1 MLLQAALKVTF
12 TKKKPVIERP
22 RAPAAAAQID
32 GAVIGRMRQR
42 VAAAMAAAARSNFV
56 QSSRGF
62 VSVLDFGLSFPSEK
76 IMVLIFFH
84 FFLFFSHPYAGLSF
98 STLRRLKH
106 PKWTCELGFDL

>member
-84 FFLFFSHPYAGLSF
+84 FFLFFSHPYAGIA
-98 STLRRLKH
+98 
-106 PKWTCELGFDL
+106 

>member
-42 VAAAMAAAARSNFV
+42 AATAAAAATP
-56 QSSRGF
+56 RGPILCNR
-62 VSVLDFGLSFPSEK
+62 VAALSLFLTLACHFPQRKSWC
-76 IMVLIFFH
+76 
-84 FFLFFSHPYAGLSF
+84 LFSFISF
-98 STLRRLKH
+98 SFFRILT
-106 PKWTCELGFDL
+106 PAPV

>member
-42 VAAAMAAAARSNFV
+42 AATAAATPRGPILCNQVAA
-56 QSSRGF
+56 
-62 VSVLDFGLSFPSEK
+62 LSLFLTLACHFPQRKSWC
-76 IMVLIFFH
+76 
-84 FFLFFSHPYAGLSF
+84 LFSFISF
-98 STLRRLKH
+98 SFFASLRRRLKH
-106 PKWTCELGFDL
+106 PKWTVSWGLIYENLEI

>member
-42 VAAAMAAAARSNFV
+42 VAAAMAAAARGPILCNQV
-56 QSSRGF
+56 AA
-62 VSVLDFGLSFPSEK
+62 LSLFLTLACHFPRRKSWC
-76 IMVLIFFH
+76 
-84 FFLFFSHPYAGLSF
+84 LFSFISF
-98 STLRRLKH
+98 SFFRILTPALASIRSAA
-106 PKWTCELGFDL
+106 

>member
-42 VAAAMAAAARSNFV
+42 AATAAATAAATPRGPILCNQVAA
-56 QSSRGF
+56 
-62 VSVLDFGLSFPSEK
+62 LSLFLTLACHFPQRKSWC
-76 IMVLIFFH
+76 
-84 FFLFFSHPYAGLSF
+84 LFSFISF
-98 STLRRLKH
+98 SFFRILT
-106 PKWTCELGFDL
+106 PAPV

>member
-42 VAAAMAAAARSNFV
+42 AAAAAARGPILCNQV
-56 QSSRGF
+56 AA
-62 VSVLDFGLSFPSEK
+62 LSLFLTLACHFPRRKSWC
-76 IMVLIFFH
+76 
-84 FFLFFSHPYAGLSF
+84 LFSFISF
-98 STLRRLKH
+98 SFFRILT
-106 PKWTCELGFDL
+106 PA

>member
-42 VAAAMAAAARSNFV
+42 AAAAARRAV
-56 QSSRGF
+56 QFCAIKSRLCLCSWLWLVISLEENHGAYF
-62 VSVLDFGLSFPSEK
+62 LSFLS
-76 IMVLIFFH
+76 
-84 FFLFFSHPYAGLSF
+84 LFFRILTPA
-98 STLRRLKH
+98 
-106 PKWTCELGFDL
+106 

>member
-42 VAAAMAAAARSNFV
+42 AAAAAGGSGAA
-56 QSSRGF
+56 RGPILCNQVAALSLF
-62 VSVLDFGLSFPSEK
+62 LVWLVISLRENHGAYFLSFLS
-76 IMVLIFFH
+76 
-84 FFLFFSHPYAGLSF
+84 LFFAS
-98 STLRRLKH
+98 LRR
-106 PKWTCELGFDL
+106 P

>member
-42 VAAAMAAAARSNFV
+42 AAAARSPILCNQV
-56 QSSRGF
+56 AA
-62 VSVLDFGLSFPSEK
+62 LSLFLTLACHFPRRKSWC
-76 IMVLIFFH
+76 
-84 FFLFFSHPYAGLSF
+84 LFSFISF
-98 STLRRLKH
+98 SFFRILT
-106 PKWTCELGFDL
+106 PT